1 MSNRRRI
8 RKQRGKSGRRQGKST
23 APSGPERIELSMS
36 ELEAILERVKS
47 SLSPEEYDKLHDALK
62 TLLFLTQELEKN
74 RVSVQ
79 RLKQLLFGATTEK
92 TRKVL
97 QKTLEKA
104 GAAPETEQE
113 ETPKQPASPEKA
125 KGHGRNGADAY
136 TGADKVKISHKK
148 LQPGDSCPECKKGI
162 VYETAEPGRLVR
174 IRGQAPLGATV
185 YELQKLRCNLCGK
198 IFTAP
203 TPPVVEAK
211 KY

>member
-8 RKQRGKSGRRQGKST
+8 RKQRGKSGRRPGKST

-36 ELEAILERVKS
+36 ELEAILERSKAEP
-47 SLSPEEYDKLHDALK
+47 LSEQDCEHLRSVLQ
-62 TLLFLTQELEKN
+62 TLYFLTQELEKK

-92 TRKVL
+92 TQKVL
-97 QKTLEKA
+97 QKAMEEAEMDADAEK
-104 GAAPETEQE
+104 E
-113 ETPKQPASPEKA
+113 ETPKQPASPEKV

-136 TGADKVKISHKK
+136 TGAEKVKISHKK

-174 IRGQAPLGATV
+174 IRV
-185 YELQKLRCNLCGK
+185 S
-198 IFTAP
+198 
-203 TPPVVEAK
+203 
-211 KY
+211 